1 MPVPP
6 VVLLLARSPQ
16 DRAFLSA
23 LPVKLGPADK
33 VIAMAYQ
40 IASTSSTVCAAA
52 TAALR

>member
-23 LPVKLGPADK
+23 LPVRIGYFD
-33 VIAMAYQ
+33 IFFSMRYM
-40 IASTSSTVCAAA
+40 
-52 TAALR
+52 